1 MSGAA
6 RAAGILAIVG
16 LAAGLRL
23 PDLPARPMH
32 ADEAIH
38 ADKFGT
44 LLEGGGYA
52 YDPSE
57 YHGPTLYYMTLV
69 PAWLRGE
76 RTYRDIDEI
85 TLRIVPAALGVLLV
99 AAHALAAPFLGTG
112 GALAAGLLA
121 ALSPAMVYYSRD
133 YIHEVPLVLFTFA
146 VLAALG
152 WYTRRPGPVPAL
164 VAGTGAG
171 LMLATKETAVLAL
184 GSMAVAAALLR
195 ALDRGRDGRP
205 LRASDRGHDDHPPPP
220 PRWRRDGL
228 LALLAAALVGGLLFS
243 SFLLHPGGVA
253 DAARAVPFYLERATA
268 PSWHVHPW
276 YYYLGLLVHLP
287 SEGTPFWTEG
297 LILALAAAGA
307 AAGWIGPRP
316 GLDRRV
322 VRFLALYTVA
332 LTVAYSAIPY
342 KTPWCVL
349 SFLDGMILLAGV
361 GAVMVFRTLRGRLAR
376 GAAAALLLAG
386 VVQLGAQAR
395 AASFGLAADPR
406 NPWVYAHT
414 STDVFEI
421 AGRVQDLARV
431 DPDGLA
437 MPVQVISRE
446 NLWPLPW
453 YFRRLTHVE
462 WWTGVSDE
470 AKSAPVILL
479 TPDMEPALAHKLYDL
494 PPPGERELYVSIF
507 PRAVELRPQVELRGY
522 AAASLWDRLL
532 RREAESAERAAPSAD
547 EARR

>member
-6 RAAGILAIVG
+6 RVAGILAIVG
-16 LAAGLRL
+16 LAAALRL

-44 LLEGGGYA
+44 LLAGGGYV

-76 RTYRDIDEI
+76 RTYRDLDET

-99 AAHALAAPFLGTG
+99 AAHALAAPFLGSG
-112 GALAAGLLA
+112 GALAAALLA

-164 VAGTGAG
+164 VAGAGAG

-184 GSMAVAAALLR
+184 GSMAVAAAALR
-195 ALDRGRDGRP
+195 ALERGRDDRRLPASGPGR
-205 LRASDRGHDDHPPPP
+205 DDPAPPSS
-220 PRWRRDGL
+220 RWWRDGL
-228 LALLAAALVGGLLFS
+228 LALLGAALVGGLLFS

-268 PSWHVHPW
+268 PSWHIHPW
-276 YYYLGLLVHLP
+276 CYYVELLVHFP
-287 SEGTPFWTEG
+287 AEGAPFWTEG
-297 LILALAAAGA
+297 LILGLAVAGA
-307 AAGWIGPRP
+307 VAGWIGPPP
-316 GLDRRV
+316 GPDRRA
-322 VRFLALYTVA
+322 VRFLALYTLA

-349 SFLDGMILLAGV
+349 SFLDGMVLLAGV
-361 GAVMVFRTLRGRLAR
+361 GAVMVLRTLRGRVAR
-376 GAAAALLLAG
+376 GAVATLLLAG
-386 VVQLGAQAR
+386 GVQLGTQAR

-414 STDVFEI
+414 STDVFVI

-431 DPDGLA
+431 HPDGDA

-479 TPDMEPALAHKLYDL
+479 TPDMEPALVRKLYDL

-507 PRAVELRPQVELRGY
+507 PRPVELRPQVELRGY

-532 RREAESAERAAPSAD
+532 RREAESAARAAPSAD